1 MNHGSTPGR
10 RPDETTV
17 RVGCVAG
24 NGAVVRVATVHARD
38 AATCGEPGAPGSA
51 SADCRACAIR
61 CGRRNG
67 IGDHQV
73 WPDSAAGCEC
83 DGEEYVDGQTI
94 RNRDG

>member
-17 RVGCVAG
+17 RIGCAAG
-24 NGAVVRVATVHARD
+24 NGAVVCVATVHARD
-38 AATCGEPGAPGSA
+38 AAACGEPGATGSA
-51 SADCRACAIR
+51 SAACACAIG

-67 IGDHQV
+67 IGGHQV
-73 WPDSAAGCEC
+73 RPDSAAGCEC